1 MPADDLFLLG
11 RAPGLKR
18 PLIRSELMLLF
29 DLVRNR
35 DLLDTLFYDG
45 SIRRPGEFAD
55 LMQDAGTWVYAVC
68 GAVPGPLRGR
78 APLAFCWLNNFS
90 GRGAMIHFCVLSE
103 GRERAEAIGRFVVR
117 ALLLA
122 GPNRP
127 VPRELLTAESS
138 EAAHLLSK
146 VAAEPGPY
154 CLDALFGLTP
164 APFRH
169 ALAFVRKLGFQEKG
183 RLPHAVTLRRDNRE
197 RTVSGV
203 PTCLERKD
211 LWKNSFQGE

>member
-1 MPADDLFLLG
+1 MASPSPLT
-11 RAPGLKR
+11 AP
-18 PLIRSELMLLF
+18 S
-29 DLVRNR
+29 
-35 DLLDTLFYDG
+35 
-45 SIRRPGEFAD
+45 A
-55 LMQDAGTWVYAVC
+55 
-68 GAVPGPLRGR
+68 
-78 APLAFCWLNNFS
+78 
-90 GRGAMIHFCVLSE
+90 
-103 GRERAEAIGRFVVR
+103 
-117 ALLLA
+117 
-122 GPNRP
+122 PNR
-127 VPRELLTAESS
+127 
-138 EAAHLLSK
+138 

-203 PTCLERKD
+203 LTCLERKD

>member
-1 MPADDLFLLG
+1 MITDDLFLLG
-11 RAPGLKR
+11 TGSSAPLTR
-18 PLIRSELMLLF
+18 EELMRLF
-29 DLVRNR
+29 DGARADGLAE
-35 DLLDTLFYDG
+35 TLFYDG
-45 SIRRPGEFAD
+45 SVSRAAEFAD
-55 LMQDAGTWVYAVC
+55 LMREPGTWMYAVC
-68 GAVPGPLRGR
+68 GKPPGDLRGR

-203 PTCLERKD
+203 LTCLERKD